1 MNTNEK
7 VAELM
12 NNGVLIDNDNE
23 KDEAINLYYING
35 FFVEETISKRHGMV
49 TDIIP
54 FKQGYRLKDYS
65 QI

>member
-1 MNTNEK
+1 MNKNYNFIPPNLKSFYEFAKMNTNEK

-35 FFVEETISKRHGMV
+35 FF
-49 TDIIP
+49 
-54 FKQGYRLKDYS
+54 FL
-65 QI
+65 